1 MVIHFLHQQY
11 AEGRKLNY
19 IHMVK
24 FLFVVPY
31 LFDINSRYISCPIYR
46 VYINCSRLTA

>member
-24 FLFVVPY
+24 KFSFVVPY
-31 LFDINSRYISCPIYR
+31 LFDINILI
-46 VYINCSRLTA
+46 TAPTM

>member
-24 FLFVVPY
+24 FLFVVPH
-31 LFDINSRYISCPIYR
+31 LFAN
-46 VYINCSRLTA
+46 